1 MTIILTTFD
10 NYVNKI
16 TLLGLFI
23 FYDSSFFTFNSLA
36 GQGLELIKFLSNE
49 INYQIKRYAKNEEV
63 ASFDLMN
70 KEDPL

>member
-1 MTIILTTFD
+1 M
-10 NYVNKI
+10 V
-16 TLLGLFI
+16 LLFLH
-23 FYDSSFFTFNSLA
+23 FNSLA

-70 KEDPL
+70 KGDSL

>member
-1 MTIILTTFD
+1 MTIVLTTFD

-16 TLLGLFI
+16 TILGLFI
-23 FYDSSFFTFNSLA
+23 FYGFSFFFLNPLLDKGS
-36 GQGLELIKFLSNE
+36 INKMLSNE

-70 KEDPL
+70 KGDPL